1 MLCETNC
8 GRAQG
13 DLFHSLI
20 IIRMVMLNHEIVGN
34 SANEGPDVWHDQWD
48 PEKVVEVIVE
58 GLVAKSSD
66 ES

>member
-1 MLCETNC
+1 
-8 GRAQG
+8 
-13 DLFHSLI
+13 
-20 IIRMVMLNHEIVGN
+20 MLNHEIVGN
-34 SANEGPDVWHDQWD
+34 SANEGSDVWHDQWD

>member
-1 MLCETNC
+1 
-8 GRAQG
+8 
-13 DLFHSLI
+13 
-20 IIRMVMLNHEIVGN
+20 MLNHEIVGN

-66 ES
+66 ESQEPSMNEN